1 MLNRLFKTQYV
12 KIRFKGKPEDGIK
25 YRVSTS
31 FPMHKNI
38 KEQICLIINSYLDG
52 KSESSI

>member
-52 KSESSI
+52 NKID